1 MLSGIAGIRRC
12 AARGAGGAAAART
25 SGAAAAA
32 PVCSVVATSL
42 EDDAAR
48 AAAVVQ
54 SGMHTM
60 GTVARVERIA
70 AREPP
75 SRMLHRA
82 RLLGLVRPL
91 RSCAHDPRDVEAIAL
106 ILFGRGWR
114 AERLERA
121 QRMKEGSLRR
131 APAKYKGTMSCMFG
145 VSAVRDV
152 FTMNRRA
159 HRRQQRGHQLKT
171 AIETPSKAGVL
182 ATADDA
188 IAVKRKDEE
197 AAGAVALA
205 CDGRLCD
212 LAREV
217 AMEPLTVAGAG
228 LPRRDA
234 CTSPAL
240 AYAQHTLW
248 APSAPAAS
256 STSSERAA
264 AIWTSCLPPCTKAA
278 AGGAVEGTAPHGPV
292 KDVWLLRTRLF
303 RSAAPFAG
311 AADCRC
317 EVR

>member
-171 AIETPSKAGVL
+171 AIETPPRPSSRRVYK
-182 ATADDA
+182 
-188 IAVKRKDEE
+188 
-197 AAGAVALA
+197 GAVALA

-234 CTSPAL
+234 CTTQAL

-278 AGGAVEGTAPHGPV
+278 AGGAVEGAAPHGPV

-303 RSAAPFAG
+303 RSAAPFPG
-311 AADCRC
+311 AAGCRC